1 MQTLQNDPLIS
12 RNSGTGAVAAAAA
25 VLISLLTV
33 ACGGGPR
40 AALHEVVDDASGRVA
55 ATLTELQAR
64 EGEVLEMTG
73 RELEP
78 CMERYRP
85 GSIFGNPGYVD
96 VVPRPE
102 ELEITVG
109 ALSGRPSMPQESR
122 HRRVCN
128 TARDDLRTIGS
139 SYRDAV
145 AALATFEA
153 YADALRG
160 AIDSVRNDVQEA
172 RIEALGRSIEALHAA
187 RPDEDTLLRRYR
199 MLESALRPRPLG
211 PELMALANDDP
222 VLALAVTT
230 LAIEEYSAPA
240 FRQRWTTVLENYEAA
255 KRYTELA
262 HAYMRQIYE
271 GPDATA
277 EP

>member
-1 MQTLQNDPLIS
+1 MQTLQINPLI
-12 RNSGTGAVAAAAA
+12 RRDSGTGTPGAAAA
-25 VLISLLTV
+25 VLTSLLTV

-40 AALHEVVDDASGRVA
+40 AALHEVVDEASGSVA
-55 ATLTELQAR
+55 AALAELQAR
-64 EGEVLEMTG
+64 EGEMHEITG

-78 CMERYRP
+78 CMEPYRP
-85 GSIFGNPGYVD
+85 GSIFSNPRYVD

-109 ALSGRPSMPQESR
+109 AFTGRPSMPRESR

-139 SYRDAV
+139 SYRDAI

-153 YADALRG
+153 YADALHD
-160 AIDSVRNDVQEA
+160 AIDGERNDVQEA
-172 RIEALGRSIEALHAA
+172 RIEALSRSIEALYAA

-240 FRQRWTTVLENYEAA
+240 FRRRWTAVLENHDAA

-271 GPDATA
+271 GPDATS